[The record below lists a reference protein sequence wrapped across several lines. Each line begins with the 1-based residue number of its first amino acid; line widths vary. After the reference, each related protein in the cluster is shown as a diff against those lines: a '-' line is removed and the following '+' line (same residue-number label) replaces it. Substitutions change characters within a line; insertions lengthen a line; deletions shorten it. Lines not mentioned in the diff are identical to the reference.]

1 MELATV
7 VVLCAAFLAIAAL
20 YSSVGHAGASGY
32 LATMALLGVAPEQMK
47 PTALLLN
54 IVVATLG
61 VWRFVRAGLF
71 SWRLFWPFGLATVP
85 MAFLGG
91 RLAVSPALYK
101 PLLGLVLLAAAARL
115 LLVKGEQEI
124 EQPRPPRVPL
134 SLAVGGAI
142 GLLSGI
148 TGTGGGIFLSP
159 LALLRRW
166 ARIREIS
173 ALSSVYI
180 LVTSI
185 AGLLGH
191 RVHSETLPRE
201 LPWFAAAVLVGGL
214 LGSSLGVRRLD
225 PLRLRQALGAVL
237 VIAGGKLLI
246 EGAVALAG

>member
-1 MELATV
+1 MEPTVAVALAV
-7 VVLCAAFLAIAAL
+7 AFFAVAAL

-32 LATMALLGVAPEQMK
+32 LATMALLGLAPEQMR

-54 IVVATLG
+54 IVVAALG
-61 VWRFVRAGLF
+61 AWRFIRARLF

-85 MAFLGG
+85 MAFVGG

-101 PLLGLVLLAAAARL
+101 PLLGLVLRAAAVRL

-124 EQPRPPRVPL
+124 EQPRPPRLPVAL
-134 SLAVGGAI
+134 GVGGAI
-142 GLLSGI
+142 GLLSGL
-148 TGTGGGIFLSP
+148 TGTGGGVFLSP
-159 LALLRRW
+159 IALLRRW

-191 RVHSETLPRE
+191 RVRSEALPRE
-201 LPWFAAAVLVGGL
+201 LPWFAAAVLLGGL
-214 LGSSLGVRRLD
+214 LGSTLGASRLD
-225 PLRLRQALGAVL
+225 PRRLRQLLGAVL
-237 VIAGGKLLI
+237 VIAGGKLLV
-246 EGAVALAG
+246 EGAIAIGG